1 MMNNDI
7 ESNGRR
13 QQNTRPTSKIDW
25 DGYSK
30 SGNKAA
36 SIWLFCLFVLLGIS
50 IQQASLSAVVAQ
62 HAVAQSAAEDRSFD
76 SPDLVASSSG
86 ASSSRRN
93 MEEVQEKTV
102 DKLVLSPESVQ
113 MESKQNITDG
123 AEVIGDP
130 LTPA

>member
-1 MMNNDI
+1 MNSDI

-13 QQNTRPTSKIDW
+13 QQNTKPLSKIDW

-36 SIWLFCLFVLLGIS
+36 SVWLFFLFVLLGIS

-62 HAVAQSAAEDRSFD
+62 HAAAQSAAEDRSFD
-76 SPDLVASSSG
+76 SPDLIASSSG
-86 ASSSRRN
+86 ALSSRRN
-93 MEEVQEKTV
+93 MEELKEETV
-102 DKLVLSPESVQ
+102 DKLVPSSESVQ
-113 MESKQNITDG
+113 MESKRNITEG
-123 AEVIGDP
+123 AESIDEP